1 MTSPLRV
8 LVVAH
13 THWDREWYHPAGH
26 FRHRLVGLVD
36 ELLDDPPP
44 AGTSFLLDG
53 QAIVLDDYL
62 AIRPERRAELSA
74 LLRDGRLEAGPWYVL
89 ADELIPGGE
98 ALVRNLLAGRDAL
111 RSLRADSPPVLYCP
125 DAFGHPSAL
134 PDLATGFGLPTI
146 VLWRG
151 YGGRRWPSGDAMRW
165 RAPSGAEAVLYHLAP
180 DGYELGSSL
189 PDATGMTEERWR
201 RLESVIAPRATL
213 GVALLPNGA
222 DHHAR
227 QRRQRESLAA
237 LAVAASSAAIVPS
250 SLREFAAAVQ
260 DAARTRTL
268 AVVQGELRDSYGYT
282 WTLQGT
288 FGSRASQK
296 RENARLER
304 LLVRDVEPWLA
315 LTRDGGD
322 AGSRALARAA
332 WRAMLEGH
340 PHDTLCGTSI
350 DAVAMALDA
359 RHADVADR
367 AEPLRDDALLSLLG
381 HDVERARNSH
391 AEWRPSVVLRNRA
404 PRARGGVVELELSAT
419 IADVAVG
426 PGSAGRQG
434 PRRRTPAWRVAG
446 MPLQLLGRGERVDLT
461 ESPRDYPD
469 ADLVVEARAVGW
481 IAEMPGYALET
492 RTHGATGDVPTA
504 VPSPVRVEST
514 SMENGLLRV
523 DVGDDGAVTIHDLRG
538 GRAIEHAVSL
548 EDATDVGD
556 LYTPAIREPLPVPP
570 PRRVRVVHRGPL
582 RGELSLEW
590 RLPSGSRR
598 APVSLCVVALVLD
611 ADAPFVRLRVNGFNS
626 ASDHRLRLR
635 VATGLRDARTIAD
648 SAFHLAERRPLQLS
662 EEDAAMEH
670 VVPTAPLHRYVS
682 RYAADAGATVFSD
695 GLAEYEALA
704 DGTIAVTLLR
714 AVGALSRHDLP
725 ERPGHAGWPA
735 DTPLAQSIGPYR
747 AELALAPH
755 GPDSPEQRHAV
766 EQIADDVLLPL
777 TGRTLRSNL
786 GAPTI
791 AGGLE
796 LEGEGL
802 AFSAAMPARESGWIV
817 LRCVNRLDREVRG
830 RWHARRPIAEAKL
843 ARLDE
848 TIVEPVEAD
857 GDFVAFVAPPH
868 AIVTLLVRW
877 SEKREPSDT
886 ASSRGRTP

>member
-13 THWDREWYHPAGH
+13 THWDREWYHPAGR
-26 FRHRLVGLVD
+26 FRHRLVALVD

-62 AIRPERRAELSA
+62 AIRPERRAELSV

-111 RSLRADSPPVLYCP
+111 RSLRAESPRVLYCP

-134 PDLATGFGLPTI
+134 PDLAAGFGLATI
-146 VLWRG
+146 VAWRG
-151 YGGRRWPSGDAMRW
+151 YGGTRRPAGDAVRW

-189 PDATGMTEERWR
+189 PDALDSTKERWR
-201 RLESVIAPRATL
+201 RLESVLAPRAVL
-213 GVALLPNGA
+213 GIALLPNGA

-227 QRRQRESLAA
+227 QRRQGEALSALAA
-237 LAVAASSAAIVPS
+237 VATPAEIVPS
-250 SLREFAAAVQ
+250 SLRGFAAAVE

-288 FGSRASQK
+288 LASRASQK

-304 LLVRDVEPWLA
+304 LLVRDVEPWVALA
-315 LTRDGGD
+315 PEGGD
-322 AGSRALARAA
+322 AGARALVRAT
-332 WRAMLEGH
+332 WRALLEGQ
-340 PHDTLCGTSI
+340 PHDTLCGTAV
-350 DAVAMALDA
+350 DAVAVALDA

-367 AEPLRDDALLSLLG
+367 AEALRDDALLSLLA
-381 HDVERARNSH
+381 HDVERARHSQN
-391 AEWRPSVVLRNRA
+391 EWKPSVVLRNRA
-404 PRARGGVVELELSAT
+404 ARARGGVVELELSAT

-434 PRRRTPAWRVAG
+434 ARRRAPAWRVAG
-446 MPLQLLGRGERVDLT
+446 MPLQLLGRVERIALT

-469 ADLVVEARAVGW
+469 ADVVVEARAVGW
-481 IAEMPGYALET
+481 IEEMPGYALEA
-492 RTHGATGDVPTA
+492 RAHAQTGDTLVGA
-504 VPSPVRVEST
+504 PSPVRAEGT
-514 SMENGLLRV
+514 SMENGLLSV
-523 DVGDDGAVTIHDLRG
+523 DVGDDGDVTVRDLRS
-538 GRAIEHAVSL
+538 GRVIEHAVTL
-548 EDATDVGD
+548 EDAADVGD
-556 LYTPAIREPLPVPP
+556 LYTPAIREPHPVPA

-582 RGELSLEW
+582 RGELQLEW
-590 RLPSGSRR
+590 RLPAGSRR

-611 ADAPFVRLRVNGFNS
+611 AGAPFVRIRVDGFN
-626 ASDHRLRLR
+626 AAPDHRLRLH
-635 VATGLRDARTIAD
+635 VSTGLRDARTIAD
-648 SAFHLAERRPLQLS
+648 GAFHLAERRPLQVS
-662 EEDAAMEH
+662 EEDSAMEH

-682 RYAADAGATVFSD
+682 RYVPDAGATVFSD

-704 DGTIAVTLLR
+704 DGAIAVTLLR

-755 GPDSPEQRHAV
+755 GPDTPAQRHAV
-766 EQIADDVLLPL
+766 EQLADDALLPL
-777 TGRTLRSNL
+777 TGHTLRSNL

-817 LRCVNRLDREVRG
+817 LRCVNRLDSEVRG
-830 RWHARRPIAEAKL
+830 RWRARRSIAEAKL

-848 TIVEPVEAD
+848 TPLEPLVMD
-857 GDFVAFVAPPH
+857 GDAVAFVAQPH

-877 SEKREPSDT
+877 SE
-886 ASSRGRTP
+886 ASEER